1 MSDASANLTVQING
15 QNNAGA
21 AFEEVSG
28 QAKKLAEV
36 IGVGL
41 GLDRLKSAVTDVV
54 EAFGKQQAAQAQ
66 IAVGLQSTG
75 SAAGVT
81 STMTDDLAESLSKV
95 TAFSKTSVLEAESL
109 ALTFTGITR
118 DIFPKATEAT
128 LNLATRFNIDLKQ
141 ASIEL
146 GKALDDP
153 VKGMQALH
161 REGVSFSQS
170 QMDAVKTMVNMN
182 DKAGAQKIIIQ
193 ELSKEVEGSARA
205 YGQTLPG
212 QLAILNNTFEE
223 VKVKAGALIAQ
234 ALTPLVSKAIE
245 FIQHNQ
251 ELITTIGLTALG
263 LLAGA
268 GATYALVTAVGALN
282 IAMTPLLAVFAVIAV
297 IAGVVLYNAIKNV
310 MEAMKS
316 HTDATNANT
325 AATTTNAAKT
335 LELTDA
341 QKKLNEQL
349 RTIQENI
356 QKESRNF
363 TESLEQMVKAHQD
376 KIGSLKDQMEQ
387 ENQTFAETAAD
398 KDKKNTEALAKMTK
412 DHGKKVDNIKDQLD
426 QETAKDWLANQ
437 DKVKSLQDALAQENA
452 DYADATAAHNA
463 QYQEDVEN
471 ARKQHD
477 KKNAAFQKQLD
488 EENAFMTKHATDL
501 QGIRAADAQDEYQ
514 KLRQSHDDAVAAAND
529 QRDKILAN
537 SKATTDGIVGDY
549 NSIPGKIDLSG
560 ITASFAGIGSITGS
574 GMAAAF
580 KKAMIDS
587 IKNIPSEIAGLFKPL
602 VDNFVGLGTDLSAI
616 KTQAGEDDFNS
627 HTNGFQKFMAG
638 LAANFMGTNARAS
651 GGPVSGNTPYM
662 VGEQG
667 PELFV
672 PSSGGSIVPNNQLSS
687 HGSGGHTFNITN
699 TFTRE
704 SDPTSFLRQL
714 SLTLATR

>member
-477 KKNAAFQKQLD
+477 KKNAAFPKQLD
-488 EENAFMTKHATDL
+488 EETAFMTK
-501 QGIRAADAQDEYQ
+501 Q
-514 KLRQSHDDAVAAAND
+514 
-529 QRDKILAN
+529 
-537 SKATTDGIVGDY
+537 
-549 NSIPGKIDLSG
+549 
-560 ITASFAGIGSITGS
+560 
-574 GMAAAF
+574 
-580 KKAMIDS
+580 KAMIDS